1 MRCVA
6 LHFPAT
12 LGTACGY
19 KIEQVARESGF
30 RIPIFDYN
38 EHDTFPES
46 VISHHCLGIRIHVFT
61 RSKS

>member
-19 KIEQVARESGF
+19 KIGQVARESGF
-30 RIPIFDYN
+30 RIPTFGYN
-38 EHDTFPES
+38 EHDTSP
-46 VISHHCLGIRIHVFT
+46 
-61 RSKS
+61 